1 MEPAQQI
8 NRAIVP
14 LKESAQ
20 DSKPVFESEYD
31 KDTWDVRNLGFE
43 PKPATGDRQ
52 LNFTRISQPWLRIAV
67 KQYIRYTLAT
77 LSFGSGQARLTAM
90 NKFAAFLS
98 QSHPL
103 LQPTQINRT
112 LIIEYLSYLR
122 GCQLC
127 SNSRLRLIS
136 ALKSFLT
143 LAARNKWLTIPSE
156 PLIFR
161 EDYPRQKKYRLATFQ

>member
-31 KDTWDVRNLGFE
+31 KDTWDIRNLGFE
-43 PKPATGDRQ
+43 PKPATGGRQ

-77 LSFGSGQARLTAM
+77 LSFGSAQARLSALK
-90 NKFAAFLS
+90 KFAIFLS
-98 QSHPL
+98 QHHPL

-122 GCQLC
+122 GCRL
-127 SNSRLRLIS
+127 SSGSRSSLIGS
-136 ALKSFLT
+136 LKSFLA
-143 LAARNKWLTIPSE
+143 LAARYEWLAIESD